1 MGGSGAMSDKRIY
14 GASGSDGSSE
24 TDESDAG
31 ESGPPLGA
39 IDQDTKKSERSE
51 SSRAGGCG
59 SGAPLTGP
67 SGSGSSG
74 ALGARPKVGHGGKSR
89 GKKTDVWHN
98 ERRRSAKSLRGRG
111 QLLAANEGKDG
122 GKEEGG
128 RSPSGLRAVECSG
141 PRGSRY
147 GRGGRREVKLSL
159 RAELRR
165 YTCAELL
172 CTFLSFAIVAGTP
185 VVLLLFSLS
194 DAAKSAITGQ
204 ENASAGKIS
213 WSDTVTS
220 AVFVL
225 SAVIFSALLLQAAR
239 SSMKKDKK

>member
-1 MGGSGAMSDKRIY
+1 MSDKRIY

-39 IDQDTKKSERSE
+39 IGQDTEKSERSE

-89 GKKTDVWHN
+89 GKRNADVWHN
-98 ERRRSAKSLRGRG
+98 ERRRSAKSLRGKG

-122 GKEEGG
+122 GKKEGG
-128 RSPSGLRAVECSG
+128 RSSSGLRAVECTG

-147 GRGGRREVKLSL
+147 GRGGRREGKFSL
-159 RAELRR
+159 RGELRG

-172 CTFLSFAIVAGTP
+172 CTLLSLAIMAGAP
-185 VVLLLFSLS
+185 VVLLLVSLS
-194 DAAKSAITGQ
+194 DAAKSAITGR
-204 ENASAGKIS
+204 ENASAGEIS
-213 WSDTVTS
+213 RHDIVTS
-220 AVFVL
+220 AV
-225 SAVIFSALLLQAAR
+225 SIFSALIFFALLIRAAK

>member
-1 MGGSGAMSDKRIY
+1 MSDKRIY

-39 IDQDTKKSERSE
+39 IGQDTKKSERSE
-51 SSRAGGCG
+51 SRAGGCG

-89 GKKTDVWHN
+89 GKRTDVWHN
-98 ERRRSAKSLRGRG
+98 ERRRSAKSLRGKG

-122 GKEEGG
+122 GKKEGG
-128 RSPSGLRAVECSG
+128 RSSSGLRAVECTG

-147 GRGGRREVKLSL
+147 GRGGRREGKFSL
-159 RAELRR
+159 RGELRR

-172 CTFLSFAIVAGTP
+172 CTFLSFAIAAGTP
-185 VVLLLFSLS
+185 VVLLLLSLS

-213 WSDTVTS
+213 WIDTVTS